1 MMEEAGGKGKAASE
15 SEQKSLKD
23 KGNEFFKAGNYLK
36 AAALYTQAI
45 KQDPSNPT
53 LYRYHFPRF
62 TLPLPLPN
70 LKMAFSPFCFSLE
83 SSVSSLSVVITS
95 TFLM

>member
-1 MMEEAGGKGKAASE
+1 MAAEAGSGTAE
-15 SEQKSLKD
+15 EMSLKD

-53 LYRYHFPRF
+53 LYRYNGCSINQNAIFIWYLNNSLQCSKWVF
-62 TLPLPLPN
+62 DLFAVDIVLILI
-70 LKMAFSPFCFSLE
+70 FC
-83 SSVSSLSVVITS
+83 
-95 TFLM
+95 

>member
-1 MMEEAGGKGKAASE
+1 MEEAEGKGGATSE
-15 SEQKSLKD
+15 SEQVSLKD

-53 LYRYHFPRF
+53 IYRYHFLLPNTHF
-62 TLPLPLPN
+62 EIFECCSSHSFQFLHSPLPL
-70 LKMAFSPFCFSLE
+70 FFF
-83 SSVSSLSVVITS
+83 VSS
-95 TFLM
+95 